1 MVFEE
6 PRLQVLI
13 TLGPLFHPNL
23 ILWLLPGPGNI
34 EGPCSLAPHARQV
47 QKWFCPLQLASG
59 EAQRTEN

>member
-13 TLGPLFHPNL
+13 TLCPLFHPNL
-23 ILWLLPGPGNI
+23 ILWFLPGPGNI
-34 EGPCSLAPHARQV
+34 EGPWQLCASWQV
-47 QKWFCPLQLASG
+47 QKWFCPMQLALG